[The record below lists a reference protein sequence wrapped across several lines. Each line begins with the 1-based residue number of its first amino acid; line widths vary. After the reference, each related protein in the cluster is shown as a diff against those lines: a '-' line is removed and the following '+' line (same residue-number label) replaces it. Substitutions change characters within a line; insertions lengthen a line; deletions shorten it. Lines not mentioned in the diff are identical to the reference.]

1 MEIST
6 TGVAIAGAVIVTLLG
21 GCHYLYRKKRDGN
34 AAHHDVTSITRSLVS
49 SKAGADRT
57 SALLRACGGDR
68 KQAERLIRQEKHK
81 TAGITHAEAV
91 RRALQRLLENG

>member
-1 MEIST
+1 MELSAA
-6 TGVAIAGAVIVTLLG
+6 GVAIAVAVIIMALS
-21 GCHYLYRKKRDGN
+21 GCYYVYRKRQGDN

-68 KQAERLIRQEKHK
+68 KQAERLIRQEKQK
-81 TAGITHAEAV
+81 AAGISHAEAV